1 LAAVTIGPKLVA
13 KPSTNA
19 APSDAR
25 VSTLI
30 DQGDRAMS
38 DGDLDAANEA
48 YVKASAL
55 VDQDARVALRLAQLA
70 IVRADVPWLKVRL
83 LAESDPELAN
93 TRRELVLAAARAK
106 QAADL
111 AQTILPND
119 PDVTRCRINTFRQ
132 QGNIAEARKLVV
144 SLLKPTGVSND
155 ELIFALLDLAEPSP
169 TWSTVIERLS
179 SAARSEQNLG
189 HARSMLIYALV
200 QSGDMTRAKAE
211 LEQLV
216 AMPRPHPLIGAFRAY
231 IAQADKDASAGALA
245 EAGAPADDAATLQS
259 AIEAMT
265 SGEIEKAAEILKDL
279 EARLPNDA
287 NVLVAAGKLAL
298 KKEDRRTAVKY
309 FEKAIAA
316 DKNQFDALAGLANIK
331 WDSGEKQGAIIL
343 YRQLIERAA
352 PDNPNIA
359 LAKQRFTSYLDGTSE
374 ESSN

>member
-1 LAAVTIGPKLVA
+1 
-13 KPSTNA
+13 
-19 APSDAR
+19 
-25 VSTLI
+25 
-30 DQGDRAMS
+30 
-38 DGDLDAANEA
+38 
-48 YVKASAL
+48 
-55 VDQDARVALRLAQLA
+55 
-70 IVRADVPWLKVRL
+70 
-83 LAESDPELAN
+83 
-93 TRRELVLAAARAK
+93 
-106 QAADL
+106 
-111 AQTILPND
+111 
-119 PDVTRCRINTFRQ
+119 
-132 QGNIAEARKLVV
+132 
-144 SLLKPTGVSND
+144 
-155 ELIFALLDLAEPSP
+155 
-169 TWSTVIERLS
+169 
-179 SAARSEQNLG
+179 
-189 HARSMLIYALV
+189 
-200 QSGDMTRAKAE
+200 MTRAKAE